1 MGYTTAMWLGFGEAL
16 AAVAGALTGLLF
28 VAVSVKSDVLAASR
42 SLSSRAAQTL
52 VLFMTS
58 VLIAVLLV
66 APQPPAA
73 LGSEL
78 LAVAVVSGT
87 ALLILDR
94 RAGHGSDQGV
104 ARYIERFSPNTI
116 TAVLVGVAGLT
127 LLLRAGGGLYWL
139 IPAAVTSLL
148 GGVVNAWLFLVRV
161 SLAPPVV
168 QRQRAA
174 AENRPDREGALGLDD
189 RGDRQDLAQQQPLV
203 AREVRHGHLRQEVVA
218 PGDQVAGDDGG
229 NGQQGLLDP

>member
-1 MGYTTAMWLGFGEAL
+1 MGYASAMWLSFGEAL

-28 VAVSVKSDVLAASR
+28 VALSVKSDVLAASL

-73 LGSEL
+73 LGWEL
-78 LAVAVVSGT
+78 LAVAAVSGT

-94 RAGHGSDQGV
+94 RAGHSTDQGV

-116 TAVLVGVAGLT
+116 TAVLVAVAGLT
-127 LLLRAGGGLYWL
+127 FLLKAGGGLYWL

-161 SLAPPVV
+161 TS
-168 QRQRAA
+168 
-174 AENRPDREGALGLDD
+174 
-189 RGDRQDLAQQQPLV
+189 
-203 AREVRHGHLRQEVVA
+203 
-218 PGDQVAGDDGG
+218 
-229 NGQQGLLDP
+229 

>member
-1 MGYTTAMWLGFGEAL
+1 VGYATAVWLSFGEAL
-16 AAVAGALTGLLF
+16 AAVAGGLTGLLF
-28 VAVSVKSDVLAASR
+28 VALSVKSDVLAASL

-73 LGSEL
+73 LGWEL
-78 LAVAVVSGT
+78 LAVAAVSGT

-94 RAGHGSDQGV
+94 RAGHSTDQGV

-116 TAVLVGVAGLT
+116 TAVLVAVAGLT
-127 LLLRAGGGLYWL
+127 FLLKAGGGLYWL

-148 GGVVNAWLFLVRV
+148 GGVVNAWLFLVRLT
-161 SLAPPVV
+161 S
-168 QRQRAA
+168 
-174 AENRPDREGALGLDD
+174 
-189 RGDRQDLAQQQPLV
+189 
-203 AREVRHGHLRQEVVA
+203 
-218 PGDQVAGDDGG
+218 
-229 NGQQGLLDP
+229 

>member
-1 MGYTTAMWLGFGEAL
+1 MGYATAVWLSFGEAL

-28 VAVSVKSDVLAASR
+28 VALSVKSDVLAASR

-58 VLIAVLLV
+58 VLTAVLLV

-73 LGSEL
+73 LGWEL
-78 LAVAVVSGT
+78 LAVAAVSGT

-94 RAGHGSDQGV
+94 RAGHSTDQGV
-104 ARYIERFSPNTI
+104 ARYIERFSPNTV
-116 TAVLVGVAGLT
+116 TAVLVAVAGLT
-127 LLLRAGGGLYWL
+127 FLLNAGGGLYWL

-161 SLAPPVV
+161 TS
-168 QRQRAA
+168 
-174 AENRPDREGALGLDD
+174 
-189 RGDRQDLAQQQPLV
+189 
-203 AREVRHGHLRQEVVA
+203 
-218 PGDQVAGDDGG
+218 
-229 NGQQGLLDP
+229 

>member
-1 MGYTTAMWLGFGEAL
+1 MGYTTAMWLDFGEAL

-28 VAVSVKSDVLAASR
+28 VAVSVKSEVLAASR

-58 VLIAVLLV
+58 VLVAVLLV

-78 LAVAVVSGT
+78 LAVAAVSGT

-94 RAGHGSDQGV
+94 RAGHGSDQRV
-104 ARYIERFSPNTI
+104 ARFIERFSPNTI

-127 LLLRAGGGLYWL
+127 LLLQAGGGLYWL

-148 GGVVNAWLFLVRV
+148 GGVVNAWLFLIRV
-161 SLAPPVV
+161 TS
-168 QRQRAA
+168 
-174 AENRPDREGALGLDD
+174 
-189 RGDRQDLAQQQPLV
+189 
-203 AREVRHGHLRQEVVA
+203 
-218 PGDQVAGDDGG
+218 
-229 NGQQGLLDP
+229 